1 MTIKAR
7 ERPNRGEKER
17 YHNMNRQQ
25 FKRIARDG
33 YRLSEA
39 DCPDSRLDE
48 LYDEAERRIEKFKH
62 DYPLRWE
69 MMEVMHNEQSKS
81 R

>member
-1 MTIKAR
+1 
-7 ERPNRGEKER
+7 
-17 YHNMNRQQ
+17 MNRQQ
-25 FKRIARDG
+25 FKRVARLG

-48 LYDEAERRIEKFKH
+48 LYDEAERRIEKFKRDH
-62 DYPLRWE
+62 PLQWE
-69 MMEVMHNEQSKS
+69 MAESEVIHNEQSKS